1 MKDSPEFKDLYKP
14 LFTIEDVADVAKLPH
29 STLRMWPNRK
39 VISLSTSYTPGPL
52 AGRGT
57 KALYSVYD
65 AMQFLL
71 LAEVTKDTY
80 SVKAL
85 ADNCL
90 SEVLEVVLNRLSE
103 MADGVNHGRN
113 VDPCDRENAFERYV
127 FLCEKDGKIHC
138 TQEFRAWSEHG
149 RVSWYTIDAI
159 DLAAKVYAM
168 YLKKTGTA

>member
-14 LFTIEDVADVAKLPH
+14 LFTIEDVAGVAKLPH
-29 STLRMWPNRK
+29 STLRTWPSRK
-39 VISLSTSYTPGPL
+39 LVSLSTSFNPGSA
-52 AGRGT
+52 AGRGM
-57 KALYSVYD
+57 KSLYSVYD

-90 SEVLEVVLNRLSE
+90 SLYRI
-103 MADGVNHGRN
+103 GVYHGCN
-113 VDPCDRENAFERYV
+113 FDPCDRENASERYV
-127 FLCEKDGKIHC
+127 FLCEKDGKIYC

-159 DLAAKVYAM
+159 DLAAKIYTM
-168 YLKKTGTA
+168 YLKKTGAA